1 MPSCLR
7 IDIAPNPIA
16 VGAAGPAVKEPGL
29 PFAPGTPTNVL
40 GVYFPGGDVA
50 SLAPTVPE
58 TVVNYWDFKDNE
70 NYPVQV
76 PSGGQIIVKIE

>member
-1 MPSCLR
+1 
-7 IDIAPNPIA
+7 
-16 VGAAGPAVKEPGL
+16 
-29 PFAPGTPTNVL
+29 
-40 GVYFPGGDVA
+40 VYFPGGDVA